1 MTIKE
6 KSMKT
11 TKIMLFWMIFFLSG
25 AGNLFAMSGA
35 DDFTKL
41 SLEELMDVELT
52 SAAKKS
58 QKLSQTAA
66 AAFVISGEDIRRSGV
81 TSIPEALRMVPGIDV
96 ARINS
101 TQWAVSARGFNSR
114 FSNKLLVLMDGR
126 TVYSPL
132 FSGVFWDTQDT
143 FIEDIDRIEVIRGP
157 GASLWGANA
166 VNGIINIITK
176 HAKDTQGTAISADIG
191 TEEVSGGVRYGGKLD
206 NGDYRIYA
214 KYVNRDESVNAEG
227 NGTSDTLNTYR
238 SGFRMDKEGKS
249 SGDKMT
255 VQGDIYT
262 GNSDQIVPIPSMNTA
277 DYDSASH
284 TYVRNQKTDISL
296 DGFNILGRWEHP
308 FSKNSSSVLQI
319 YADHDRRNE
328 AAGEITQNNF
338 DADFQ
343 HKFAAGSQTE
353 IIWGLG
359 YRLYWDELPVNPWL
373 SFEPDSKSTHLYSAF
388 IQLERVL
395 IPDRLRATLGA
406 KLEHNSYTGFEFQP
420 NVRILWTPAKEHS
433 VWAAVSRAVRTPS
446 RYQDDVRFLAA
457 VTPTDPRL
465 MAAAPFPMTAMY
477 YLGNQETGSE
487 DLIAMELGYRL
498 QSTDRFSVDIATFYN
513 FYKNLNFS
521 GIDMPYPV
529 PPFWEVDLHSGNALS
544 ANTYGT
550 EISALWQVS
559 DLLKLSG
566 AYTLFRTDFE
576 KGSSIQNALAE
587 EDDDPAH
594 QVSVRASVNLPKNI
608 ELDLWFRYTDDIFKH
623 TVKAYSTI
631 DIRLGWKPLKNIEIS
646 IVGRNLTDSYHPEF
660 INSFYKSIDSEI
672 QREIYGKIVWRF

>member
-1 MTIKE
+1 
-6 KSMKT
+6 MKT
-11 TKIMLFWMIFFLSG
+11 IRIMMFWMMFYLSG
-25 AGNLFAMSGA
+25 FGNLFAMSGA

-41 SLEELMDVELT
+41 SLEELMEVELT
-52 SAAKKS
+52 SAARKS

-81 TSIPEALRMVPGIDV
+81 TTIPEALRMVPGIDV

-101 TQWAVSARGFNSR
+101 TQWSISARGFNSR

-126 TVYSPL
+126 SVYSPL

-143 FIEDIDRIEVIRGP
+143 FIEDIERIEVIRGP

-176 HAKDTQGTAISADIG
+176 HAKDTQGTAISAGIG
-191 TEEVSGGVRYGGKLD
+191 TEEASGGVRYGGRLD

-214 KYVNRDESVNAEG
+214 KYLNRDESVNAHG
-227 NGTSDTLNTYR
+227 NGTSDTLNMSR

-249 SGDKMT
+249 SGDKIT

-262 GNSDQIVPIPSMNTA
+262 GNSDQIVPIPSMNMA
-277 DYDSASH
+277 DYDPASR
-284 TYVRNQKTDISL
+284 TYLRNQKADISL

-328 AAGEITQNNF
+328 AAGEVTQNNF

-343 HKFAAGSQTE
+343 HKIIAGSQTE

-359 YRLYWDELPVNPWL
+359 YRLYWDELPVNYWL
-373 SFEPDSKSTHLYSAF
+373 SFDPDSKSTHLYSAF
-388 IQLERVL
+388 IQMEHVL

-420 NVRILWTPAKEHS
+420 NLRILWTPAKEHS
-433 VWAAVSRAVRTPS
+433 IWASVSRAVRTPS
-446 RYQDDVRFLAA
+446 RYQYDVRFLAA
-457 VTPTDPRL
+457 IMPTDPRL
-465 MAAAPFPMTAMY
+465 MAAAPFPLTTMY
-477 YLGNQETGSE
+477 YFGNQETESE
-487 DLIAMELGYRL
+487 DLIAAELGYRV
-498 QSTDRFSVDIATFYN
+498 QPSEHFSVDIASFYH
-513 FYKNLNFS
+513 FYKNLSFAA
-521 GIDMPYPV
+521 IDSPYPA
-529 PPFWEVDLHSGNALS
+529 PPFWKVNLHSGNDLS

-550 EISALWQVS
+550 EISALWQVFS
-559 DLLKLSG
+559 PLKLTA

-576 KGSSIQNALAE
+576 KGTSIRNALAK

-608 ELDLWFRYTDDIFKH
+608 ELDLWFRYTGDILNH
-623 TVKAYSTI
+623 AVKAYSAI
-631 DIRLGWKPLKNIEIS
+631 DVRLGWKPLKNIEIS
-646 IVGRNLTDSYHPEF
+646 IVGRNLADSHHPEF
-660 INSFYKSIDSEI
+660 INSFYKSLDSEVE
-672 QREIYGKIVWRF
+672 REIYGKVLWRF